1 MGDVGYSNGR
11 PEAGRS
17 PERLDP
23 VAAERSRLVE
33 EATRAV
39 VKLARVHGE
48 ADIIGAASSSQ
59 QEINVNSAEF
69 KQTVE
74 KTIARAAIWG
84 ARGSIDRRPP
94 TQSDFELAS

>member
-48 ADIIGAASSSQ
+48 DIIGAASSSQ

-84 ARGSIDRRPP
+84 ARGSIDRRSP

>member
-39 VKLARVHGE
+39 VKLVRVHGE
-48 ADIIGAASSSQ
+48 ADIIGAAPSVH
-59 QEINVNSAEF
+59 QETDANPAKVE
-69 KQTVE
+69 QT
-74 KTIARAAIWG
+74 
-84 ARGSIDRRPP
+84 
-94 TQSDFELAS
+94 LASVAIRGTAEELGTRTLTKSEYTLAS